1 MVEKTRLLLID
12 DNEEIL
18 VSLKN
23 YFRKQQFEVE
33 TATNGLE
40 GLKIIEAAKEP
51 FAIIVTDLVM
61 PHVSGVAII
70 TLAKKKWPKVP
81 VIAITGYGE
90 HPEALAKEVMADIV
104 IEKPFKV
111 KELEDYIQRLVNI

>member
-1 MVEKTRLLLID
+1 MVEKKRLLLID

-23 YFRKQQFEVE
+23 YFCKQQFEVE
-33 TATNGLE
+33 TASNGLE
-40 GLKIIEAAKEP
+40 GLKIIEAAKES

-90 HPEALAKEVMADIV
+90 HPEALAKEVLADIV

-111 KELEDYIQRLVNI
+111 KDLESYIQKLVNN